1 MLCAVPHFVLLLC
14 MAANAPA
21 ESVAVTQATTS
32 GLSRAVEEFKI
43 QTANLGIRPDSP
55 QGRRTQRGLAPKWH
69 GRLFENF
76 RNDILDA
83 LPHEIR
89 QRDGAKSL
97 LRRNQ
102 FGFNVGGPIV
112 IPRLVNARNSFVSVS
127 YEGVRERVSRTY
139 LRTMP
144 ILPEREGDFS
154 QTVDSAGNALPIYD
168 PKSTRANPD
177 FDPSQPVSTSN
188 LQYLRDPFAGA
199 LIPRNRLNAV
209 AMRALSLYPTP
220 NTEPAPFYQNNY
232 FINSPETNVA
242 NGIIAR
248 IAHPLSERHRLSG
261 EIAASNGLL
270 GAARWF
276 PSIAN
281 PGESDRKFQSRRVS
295 VEHVYTLSP
304 RSVNTL
310 SVDARSDT
318 SMSGTDQENYPV
330 YRFQPYVGMG
340 RSYPFS
346 HNARNAYNLAD
357 VFSTRV
363 SRHSLRVAGEYSH
376 RQVNT
381 YWPKFPAGSYRFGS
395 GLTSLPG
402 IVNTGH
408 AFASFLLGL
417 PEYAESTVTTAPSYF
432 RHGATAVHFRD
443 QYEIRKGLMLTTGL
457 SLNRRTPQTEK
468 YDRQSTVDLSVIN
481 PANGRPGAL
490 VVAGQ
495 NGASRSFQPVIWNL
509 DPSASLAWNPHGS
522 VKTVVRFGYSRTH
535 TQLPIYFGQWGTQ
548 AFNLAPTFLSPN
560 PQLEPAITLTAG
572 APPGSNVQPN
582 PRPEAAN
589 DTIADLMNRSGLEQ
603 LTQAASLSV
612 ERELPGSILL
622 SVGATYS
629 GGRDLLVGDLAANP
643 NAISPDALVYR
654 DLLNDELFNRS
665 VRPYPQYKGFDL
677 NGVWPAGRYFRDAGF
692 IRLEKRASKGLSV
705 SAYYEY
711 SKQMD
716 DYSGPYGKQDYFNG
730 QNEWSLTAFNEP
742 QRLQFSYMYELPVG
756 SNKPLLNYAD
766 WRRHMV
772 DGWAL
777 SGTAVV
783 TSGNPVALHPLF
795 NNTGGVITA
804 LRVNV
809 VPGTDPRVTDRGPS
823 LWFNPAAF
831 DQPADF
837 TLGAGPRTHPDL
849 LNPGNQN
856 YDLSVSKRVAVDA
869 VRAIEISAAAF
880 NFFNH
885 ANWNDPDAGI
895 GPQSA
900 PNVNA
905 GRIIGSRGGRVIQIG
920 MRVSF

>member
-1 MLCAVPHFVLLLC
+1 MVVVVPRLILLLC
-14 MAANAPA
+14 MAAAA
-21 ESVAVTQATTS
+21 QAQTDAIAQTS
-32 GLSRAVEEFKI
+32 TSLARAVEEFKA
-43 QTANLGIRPDSP
+43 QTAKLGIRPDSP
-55 QGRRTQRGLAPKWH
+55 QGRSARRGPAPAWH
-69 GRLFENF
+69 GRVFENF

-83 LPHEIR
+83 IPHEIR
-89 QRDGAKSL
+89 QRDGTKSL

-102 FGFNVGGPIV
+102 FGFNLGGPIV
-112 IPRLVNARNSFVSVS
+112 IPRLVNARNSFFSLS
-127 YEGVRERVSRTY
+127 YEGVRERISRTY
-139 LRTMP
+139 LRTVP

-154 QTVDSAGNALPIYD
+154 HTVDAAGNPLPIYD

-177 FDPSQPVSTSN
+177 FDPLQPVSTSN
-188 LQYLRDPFAGA
+188 LQYLRDPFPGNV
-199 LIPRNRLNAV
+199 IPRNRLSGV
-209 AMRALSLYPTP
+209 AMKAVSLYPTP

-248 IAHPLSERHRLSG
+248 VAHPLSEKQRLSG
-261 EIAASNGLL
+261 EIAASNGLV

-281 PGESDRKFQSRRVS
+281 PGDSDREFQSRRLS
-295 VEHVYTLSP
+295 VEHVFTLSP
-304 RSVNTL
+304 RSANTV

-318 SMSGTDQENYPV
+318 SASGTANEEYPV
-330 YRFQPYVGMG
+330 YRFEPYLGMG

-346 HNARNAYNLAD
+346 RNARNRYEITDA
-357 VFSTRV
+357 FSTRAGG
-363 SRHSLRVAGEYSH
+363 HSLRVTADYVY

-381 YWPKFPAGSYRFGS
+381 YWPKYPAGSYRFGT

-408 AFASFLLGL
+408 AFATFLLGL

-432 RHGATAVHFRD
+432 RHSAATLQFRD
-443 QYEIRKGLMLTTGL
+443 QYEIRKGLTLTAGL
-457 SLNRRTPQTEK
+457 TLNRHTPRTEK
-468 YDRQSTVDLSVIN
+468 YDRQSTVDLSTVN
-481 PANGRPGAL
+481 PETGRPGAL
-490 VVAGQ
+490 IVAGE
-495 NGASRSFQPVIWNL
+495 NGTSRSFQPVIWSL
-509 DPSASLAWNPHGS
+509 DPTVSLVWNPRGS
-522 VKTVVRFGYSRTH
+522 AKTVLRLGYSRAH
-535 TQLPIYFGQWGTQ
+535 TQAPIYFGQWATQ
-548 AFNLAPTFLSPN
+548 AFNRAVTFLSPN
-560 PQLEPAITLTAG
+560 PQLEPAITLGADPPATPDAG
-572 APPGSNVQPN
+572 PDT
-582 PRPEAAN
+582 RPEAVN
-589 DTIADLMNRSGLEQ
+589 NTIADLMNRSGLEPV
-603 LTQAASLSV
+603 TQVASLSV

-643 NAISPDALVYR
+643 NAISPDTMVYR

-665 VRPYPQYKGFDL
+665 VRPYPQYKGFEL
-677 NGVWPAGRYFRDAGF
+677 NGMWPAGRYFRDAGF

-730 QNEWSLTAFNEP
+730 QNEWSLTSSNEP
-742 QRLQFSYMYELPVG
+742 QRLQFSYVYELPFG
-756 SNKPLLNYAD
+756 SNKPFLNYSD
-766 WRRHMV
+766 WRRVMV
-772 DGWAL
+772 DGWSL
-777 SGTAVV
+777 SGTAVM
-783 TSGNPVALHPLF
+783 TSGNPIALHPLF

-804 LRVNV
+804 LRVKV
-809 VPGTDPRVTDRGPS
+809 VPGVDPSVPDRGPS

-837 TLGAGPRTHPDL
+837 TLGNGPRTHPYL

-856 YDLSVSKRVAVDA
+856 YDLSVSKRLAVDA
-869 VRAIEISAAAF
+869 GRAIEISADAF
-880 NFFNH
+880 NFVNH

-895 GPQSA
+895 GPQTA

-905 GRIIGSRGGRVIQIG
+905 GRIIGSRGGRVIQVG
-920 MRVSF
+920 MRFSF